1 FDPSTLK
8 VANLRGILFNNGV
21 SYPSNAKKSELVDLF
36 YEKITKKPK
45 SSKAKKVPLSEE
57 EKEAKRLRKERKAK
71 KQSLKKNLEDPDN
84 EFDGK
89 SEESRPTTAVSSH
102 EKVSKKKKTR
112 KTSEYAEKDLGSH
125 TVEVLDSDVEDAP
138 KSEHTEITKDTNPS
152 PKAVNASHKHEGP
165 AKGPKEEL
173 KGSGSSP
180 GGKSTE
186 PEKIELSS
194 TPQKSPQMGHVSSS
208 VSQSRKR
215 KSMLDEINLKITTT
229 PSKGN
234 IFEVETDS
242 EPEVLSSLRK
252 KPRHDPEPLEKGV
265 TGSPKSPTQ
274 KHARHKEKRFDTS
287 HRQHENSGHAIAV
300 AADPLPPIT
309 PERDLKKP
317 LSPIQK
323 RAFPRTRIEPPVLQ
337 PVSAEPPSTDTSTV
351 LSESTGEPSLWF
363 KTQESFNPENAAH
376 LPAET
381 SDAADGFDAALK
393 KLKRENRSE
402 DLLSSAQK
410 KAELAKLLDIDV
422 SSIRPKPRGKRNI
435 TPRRPIIVSRGSER
449 IRDGETQKKSGPFE
463 RKQQSTLDAEELSSD
478 EEDSADSTMNLS
490 RKNEH
495 AENVPESITPK
506 RSRAPRPS
514 LFSAVVFFGLW
525 LSLVGALLFGYW
537 YREQTFLVG
546 YCGTQIN
553 RRTVPDTPETPRFLV
568 TLGDYL
574 DANFKPACV
583 ECPQHARCFPRLEI
597 ACYDDFVVSA
607 PWYYPYVPNF
617 NLQAQKCV
625 PDTKKAEKIEIMID
639 VALDLLRA
647 RNANENCG
655 RADKDD
661 VSAGLRVQEL
671 HDLLLALKA
680 PYITVEEFEELW
692 ERSVVEL
699 EKEPELIVRYTGDYN
714 APTTGDNDSAPETHL
729 ACKVLRSTSLS
740 HVSLKCMM
748 SNTVVKL
755 MARFKRVLAG
765 IFVLGTLSC
774 AAYWKYKQ
782 HKLYARKV
790 ETLYHEVLSKLRKQA
805 KLGRAS
811 RELPEFIGSVQ
822 LRDLILS
829 SEQNLAYKMR
839 LWQAVS
845 QKVERNT
852 NVRHE
857 LLEVHGEVMKVW
869 QWISHLE

>member
-1 FDPSTLK
+1 MEEEYLQDGFDPSTLK

-36 YEKITKKPK
+36 HEKITKKPK
-45 SSKAKKVPLSEE
+45 SSKAKKGPLSEE
-57 EKEAKRLRKERKAK
+57 EKEAKRLRKERKTR

-112 KTSEYAEKDLGSH
+112 KTSEYAGKGLGSH
-125 TVEVLDSDVEDAP
+125 AIEVLDSDVEDAP
-138 KSEHTEITKDTNPS
+138 KPEHTEITKDTHPS
-152 PKAVNASHKHEGP
+152 PKAENVSHKHEGP
-165 AKGPKEEL
+165 AKGAKEEL

-186 PEKIELSS
+186 PEKIDLSS

-242 EPEVLSSLRK
+242 EPEVLS
-252 KPRHDPEPLEKGV
+252 
-265 TGSPKSPTQ
+265 
-274 KHARHKEKRFDTS
+274 
-287 HRQHENSGHAIAV
+287 GHAIAV

-309 PERDLKKP
+309 PERDLEKP

-323 RAFPRTRIEPPVLQ
+323 QAFPRTRIEPPVLQ

-363 KTQESFNPENAAH
+363 KTQELFNSENAAL

-435 TPRRPIIVSRGSER
+435 TPRRPIIVSRSSER

-478 EEDSADSTMNLS
+478 EEDSADSTVNLS
-490 RKNEH
+490 CKNEH
-495 AENVPESITPK
+495 AESVPELITPK
-506 RSRAPRPS
+506 RSRAPGPS

-583 ECPQHARCFPRLEI
+583 ECPQHARCFPRLET

-740 HVSLKCMM
+740 HVSFKCMM

-765 IFVLGTLSC
+765 IFVLGTLFC
-774 AAYWKYKQ
+774 VAYWKYNQ